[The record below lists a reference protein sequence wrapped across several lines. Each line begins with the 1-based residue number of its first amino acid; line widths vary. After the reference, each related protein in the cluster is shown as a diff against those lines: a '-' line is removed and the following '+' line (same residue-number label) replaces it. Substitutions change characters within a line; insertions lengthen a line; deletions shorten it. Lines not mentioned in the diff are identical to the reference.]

1 MTRTLDQGDAEPTE
15 SDGLAPDGP
24 HAEPSADEAT
34 ADGVATAIE
43 VVTPDASRRAG
54 EGLPPSVESAT
65 AAESPTAGESPADVA
80 AESNRNLVGVNPRW
94 IEPSA
99 EAAGSPPATRPAG
112 PPVRSDNAYMI
123 TR

>member
-1 MTRTLDQGDAEPTE
+1 MGWPRTARTQSQALTQ
-15 SDGLAPDGP
+15 
-24 HAEPSADEAT
+24 AT

-65 AAESPTAGESPADVA
+65 AESPASPRPTWQRSRTKPRRSQPPMDRAERRGGGVA
-80 AESNRNLVGVNPRW
+80 APRL
-94 IEPSA
+94 
-99 EAAGSPPATRPAG
+99 GRPG
-112 PPVRSDNAYMI
+112 RRFRSDNAYMI